1 MIAFLLAGSASA
13 PAKAASPW
21 PTWMLPDTEH
31 LGIMLARLALTAV
44 AAWVAQLLLFLL
56 VKRGEQWLIRATHDT
71 GHGVRRA
78 RTVGQLLRNGITAVV
93 VAWACVHSLEILGW
107 DVKPL
112 LVGAS
117 ILGAALGF
125 GAQFLVRD
133 IIAGMFIFIE
143 DQFVVG
149 DTIEVNGQAATVEAV
164 TLRSTRLRDFQG
176 RELHVP
182 NGEMKV
188 VVNRSRGWNRVTVDV
203 PIAADENVDVALDVC
218 RRVAGALSV
227 EPGWRPRLLDEV
239 QVWGVEALGGQEI
252 QIRMVVRSVPGPD
265 AHEAAREL
273 PRRVHRALV
282 EAGLR
287 LGLQREIGISAVGPA
302 EDAVRGKAS

>member
-13 PAKAASPW
+13 PAKPASPW
-21 PTWMLPDTEH
+21 PTWILPDTEH
-31 LGIMLARLALTAV
+31 LGIMLGRLVLTAV
-44 AAWVAQLLLFLL
+44 AAWVAQRLLFLL
-56 VKRGEQWLIRATHDT
+56 VKRGEQWLVRATHDT
-71 GHGVRRA
+71 GHGVQRA
-78 RTVGQLLRNGITAVV
+78 RTVGQLLRNGVTAVV
-93 VAWACVHSLEILGW
+93 VGWACVHSLEILGW

-164 TLRSTRLRDFQG
+164 TLRSTRLRDFHG

-188 VVNRSRGWNRVTVDV
+188 VVNHSRGWNRAVVDLPV
-203 PIAADENVDVALDVC
+203 AAGQDLAVALHLAESVVAELNGDPKWRALLVEPFEVMGFERAGADGAVLRAVGRALPGGDAAKLSRELRLRLLQRWKGAGIRMAAELSPLRRIEPEPPADVA
-218 RRVAGALSV
+218 G
-227 EPGWRPRLLDEV
+227 
-239 QVWGVEALGGQEI
+239 
-252 QIRMVVRSVPGPD
+252 
-265 AHEAAREL
+265 
-273 PRRVHRALV
+273 
-282 EAGLR
+282 
-287 LGLQREIGISAVGPA
+287 
-302 EDAVRGKAS
+302 

>member
-78 RTVGQLLRNGITAVV
+78 RTVGQLLRNGVTAVV

-188 VVNRSRGWNRVTVDV
+188 VVNSSRGWNRAVVDLPV
-203 PIAADENVDVALDVC
+203 AAGQDLAYALRLAESVVGEMNNDPKWRALLLEPFEVMGFERASADGAVLRAMGRALPGGDAARLSRELRLRLLQRWKDAGIRTAVELAPMRRVETEPPADVA
-218 RRVAGALSV
+218 G
-227 EPGWRPRLLDEV
+227 
-239 QVWGVEALGGQEI
+239 
-252 QIRMVVRSVPGPD
+252 
-265 AHEAAREL
+265 
-273 PRRVHRALV
+273 
-282 EAGLR
+282 
-287 LGLQREIGISAVGPA
+287 
-302 EDAVRGKAS
+302 